1 MRFNVVFAV
10 RQLNVL
16 IFSDDSIHLIK
27 QLIRHRL
34 TIKSVMFMV
43 VSSVFLTWSKQESDI
58 ATERARHRGSK
69 LQSDSKTHVKFE
81 YAFYLGKGLS
91 INVFDMANKMSHM
104 WY

>member
-16 IFSDDSIHLIK
+16 IFSDDSIHSIK

-43 VSSVFLTWSKQESDI
+43 ASSVFLTYSNASQN
-58 ATERARHRGSK
+58 HRNFRQIGPFINDVNK
-69 LQSDSKTHVKFE
+69 IFRLL
-81 YAFYLGKGLS
+81 YLKPS
-91 INVFDMANKMSHM
+91 YTF
-104 WY
+104 

>member
-1 MRFNVVFAV
+1 MVFESLRITAVRFNVVFAV

-34 TIKSVMFMV
+34 SIKSVMFMV
-43 VSSVFLTWSKQESDI
+43 VSSVFLTYSNASQN
-58 ATERARHRGSK
+58 HR
-69 LQSDSKTHVKFE
+69 SDSKTHVKFE

-91 INVFDMANKMSHM
+91 INVLDMANKMSHM